1 MKSWR
6 TTILGILAA
15 LSLLGP
21 QLTAILDDDP
31 TTNPDW
37 SVIFA
42 ALGIGG
48 AGVVS
53 RDNGVS
59 SEDAGVKGY
68 KIT

>member
-1 MKSWR
+1 M
-6 TTILGILAA
+6 
-15 LSLLGP
+15 SLLGP